1 MDPHAVMLARLQ
13 FAFTISF
20 HIIFPAFTIGLSA
33 FVATLL
39 VLWRRTGQDHYH
51 RLARF
56 WTKIFAV
63 SFAMGVVSGI
73 PLSYEFGTNWSRF
86 SVVVGNVIGPLVGYE
101 VLTAFFLEASFLGV
115 MLFGWRRVKPWLHV
129 TSAVLVALGT
139 ALSGFWIL
147 AANSWMHTPAGYE
160 MHDGIAIPVDWL
172 KVIFNPSF
180 PYRFLH
186 MMTAAYLTTS
196 VVVLATGARYVLAG
210 KYEPEAKTM
219 LHMGIGMVALL
230 GPAQLL
236 FGDMHGLNT
245 LEHQPM
251 KIAAV
256 EAHWRDQ
263 GPADL
268 VLFALPD
275 EVHET
280 NRYELAIPHL
290 GSVILTHHW
299 NGRVPALT
307 DVSPRDRPPVR
318 SLFFAFRLMVGI
330 GLGLI
335 TLGVTGAFLWWRRK
349 LFGARW
355 YLSIAQY
362 AWPIGFF
369 AILAGWLTTE
379 SGRQPYIAYGIL
391 RTDEAISPVS
401 ASTVAISL
409 AAFVITYT
417 VVFSVGI
424 YYIRRMI
431 EKGPSGAAVEPPT
444 TGPTSVASRPL
455 AGSEGSAR
463 PPAGPNPAGAP

>member
-1 MDPHAVMLARLQ
+1 M
-13 FAFTISF
+13 
-20 HIIFPAFTIGLSA
+20 
-33 FVATLL
+33 
-39 VLWRRTGQDHYH
+39 
-51 RLARF
+51 
-56 WTKIFAV
+56 
-63 SFAMGVVSGI
+63 
-73 PLSYEFGTNWSRF
+73 
-86 SVVVGNVIGPLVGYE
+86 
-101 VLTAFFLEASFLGV
+101 
-115 MLFGWRRVKPWLHV
+115 
-129 TSAVLVALGT
+129 LVALGT

-196 VVVLATGARYVLAG
+196 VVVLATGARYALAG
-210 KYEPEAKTM
+210 KYEAEAKTM

-230 GPAQLL
+230 GPAQML
-236 FGDMHGLNT
+236 FGDLHGLNT

-251 KIAAV
+251 KIAAI

-275 EVHET
+275 EAHET
-280 NRYELAIPHL
+280 NRDELAIPHL

-307 DVSPRDRPPVR
+307 EVPPRDRPPVW
-318 SLFFAFRLMVGI
+318 SLFFAFRVMVAI
-330 GLGLI
+330 GLTLIAIGL
-335 TLGVTGAFLWWRRK
+335 TGAFLWWRRK
-349 LFGARW
+349 LGRARW
-355 YLSIAQY
+355 YLTAVQY
-362 AWPIGFF
+362 TWPIGFV

-391 RTDEAISPVS
+391 RTDEALSPVS
-401 ASTVAISL
+401 AATVATSL
-409 AAFVITYT
+409 IAFVLMYT

-431 EKGPSGAAVEPPT
+431 EKGPSGAATEPPGM
-444 TGPTSVASRPL
+444 GPTSVASRPL
-455 AGSEGSAR
+455 AGGS
-463 PPAGPNPAGAP
+463 P

>member
-1 MDPHAVMLARLQ
+1 MLARLQ

>member
-33 FVATLL
+33 FIATLL

-73 PLSYEFGTNWSRF
+73 PLSYQFGTNWSRF
-86 SVVVGNVIGPLVGYE
+86 SVVVGNVIGPLIGYE

-196 VVVLATGARYVLAG
+196 VVVLATGARYALAG
-210 KYEPEAKTM
+210 KYEAEAKTM

-230 GPAQLL
+230 GPAQML
-236 FGDMHGLNT
+236 FGDLHGLNT

-251 KIAAV
+251 KIAAI

-275 EVHET
+275 EAHET
-280 NRYELAIPHL
+280 NRDELAIPHL

-307 DVSPRDRPPVR
+307 EVPPRDRPPVW
-318 SLFFAFRLMVGI
+318 SLFFAFRVMVAI
-330 GLGLI
+330 GLTLIAIGL
-335 TLGVTGAFLWWRRK
+335 TGAFLWWRRK
-349 LFGARW
+349 LGRARW
-355 YLSIAQY
+355 YLTAVQY
-362 AWPIGFF
+362 TWPIGFV

-391 RTDEAISPVS
+391 RTDEALSPVS
-401 ASTVAISL
+401 AATVATSL
-409 AAFVITYT
+409 IAFVLMYT

-431 EKGPSGAAVEPPT
+431 EKGPSGAATEPPGM
-444 TGPTSVASRPL
+444 GPTSVASRPL
-455 AGSEGSAR
+455 AGGS
-463 PPAGPNPAGAP
+463 P